1 MAFWYCNAA
10 DRDLDR
16 HQHHVQVNQIVMG
29 ASYPQGRGGDPSS
42 SLGTVPCRYSD
53 GMLATMTTTT
63 FRGAVGMAILNALAA
78 AAGAC
83 ILIVRIA
90 DESSRFGVLAGAAIL
105 LAFGTLAVAYSGNA
119 LRLRRQALSPVGSAP
134 PAAQEG

>member
-1 MAFWYCNAA
+1 MF
-10 DRDLDR
+10 
-16 HQHHVQVNQIVMG
+16 
-29 ASYPQGRGGDPSS
+29 
-42 SLGTVPCRYSD
+42 
-53 GMLATMTTTT
+53 ATMTTTT

-119 LRLRRQALSPVGSAP
+119 LRLRRQALSPVESAP